1 MPALLLLLHR
11 RRAGLD
17 LFARPDLVSVPPAVL
32 LQRTANNPPQIVRS
46 RLSNIIPCSGPA
58 KQRHKIIGNRLAL
71 VGEESVSGVTAEP
84 RRVNQEHPLMR
95 VYIIGNYAVPHG
107 AGDTQ

>member
-1 MPALLLLLHR
+1 VNPSEPSSSSVTCS
-11 RRAGLD
+11 
-17 LFARPDLVSVPPAVL
+17 PDDNSVRLVR
-32 LQRTANNPPQIVRS
+32 QRFRTRCAANNPPQIVRS